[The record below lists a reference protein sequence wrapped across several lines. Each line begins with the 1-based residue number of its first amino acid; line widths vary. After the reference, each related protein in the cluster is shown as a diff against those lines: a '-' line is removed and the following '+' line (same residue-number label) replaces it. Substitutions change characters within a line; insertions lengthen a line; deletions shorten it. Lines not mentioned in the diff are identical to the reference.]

1 MWKSEWQEKL
11 TGVFYALVIAV
22 GVTVLSFFEVI
33 ALLDEWAY
41 DIFERLTLN
50 PQAQTK
56 VLLVEAPP
64 ETGEKGDKTWL
75 KLLDILELKNAKQVV
90 FTFMPER
97 VSRTFYCRAKQYGNV
112 FFARTL
118 QRDPVDGTTKLNSLP
133 KNASACEINVG
144 VVDIPPHTH
153 GIHRQQYTGFQIDGQ
168 TYPALEVLA
177 AQHFLG
183 TPEFKAERS
192 GALSYLLGTP
202 ESFAK
207 FRVHFGGVLDELPK
221 LKLERILAGGLVSE
235 LVEQRSVLIGFAR
248 PNEVPGLHTPLAMM
262 HDVMISISEYHA
274 LALDTLLTDG
284 RITTLNIK
292 VEFVLLLVLL
302 VMSFF
307 IYQWVSINRSL
318 RVTFFMV
325 CAYTVSAWGVYHY
338 AHLWL
343 PLVEMIIAQGLL
355 YWFDFKHKVV
365 KADTALREML
375 VDSSFKLEDRI
386 NSEFFAT
393 DEYWSQVVVMLH
405 DTLALNRLIILQWKH
420 GSNHA
425 KEIKAL
431 HCSLADIDK
440 QQRHYNRKP
449 YSTAVRK
456 AIHLNQALLKSTDL
470 AEEQYLVPLF
480 FGGEVQG
487 FWVLAVEPT
496 KRHNFFE
503 ERLTDFANPLG
514 ESVYHR
520 QQWLL
525 RTQADKSRLMRY
537 FKFESGDL
545 PYRALDKSITAL
557 EQRLSVLEN
566 IMDDLETPTILYDV
580 FGTALQINQSMKDMS
595 QTFGLTPHKMSA
607 LGFLVEISQM
617 EMETARQYVRHILFE
632 QGNIVQQVTLTK
644 PIERVF
650 ILNMQLFYYHDTVE
664 GRELKRK
671 QGILC
676 QLVDVTKM
684 KLQSTLKEQVAERL
698 IFQFRN
704 DMQSILTA
712 SKLLTSEQANEAQ
725 KRMVAGVLQGKVDNH
740 LKILNEVEEQLNVQ
754 MDVTKTTTV
763 ETYPVDAKQPVFEAM
778 ESLAEAAVERQ
789 VKLQSD
795 LPALVSLVFA
805 APNELASVIASMLA
819 LLIDDA
825 IENTEISIDMEERDN
840 WMTYTLKNSGFGIPN
855 ERLQQYLFSQ
865 EIEVSDKFKGIRRA
879 IDVVKIWE
887 GTLKGESQV
896 GTGMSFELRLRG
908 FI

>member
-1 MWKSEWQEKL
+1 
-11 TGVFYALVIAV
+11 
-22 GVTVLSFFEVI
+22 
-33 ALLDEWAY
+33 
-41 DIFERLTLN
+41 
-50 PQAQTK
+50 
-56 VLLVEAPP
+56 
-64 ETGEKGDKTWL
+64 
-75 KLLDILELKNAKQVV
+75 
-90 FTFMPER
+90 
-97 VSRTFYCRAKQYGNV
+97 
-112 FFARTL
+112 
-118 QRDPVDGTTKLNSLP
+118 
-133 KNASACEINVG
+133 
-144 VVDIPPHTH
+144 
-153 GIHRQQYTGFQIDGQ
+153 
-168 TYPALEVLA
+168 
-177 AQHFLG
+177 
-183 TPEFKAERS
+183 
-192 GALSYLLGTP
+192 
-202 ESFAK
+202 
-207 FRVHFGGVLDELPK
+207 
-221 LKLERILAGGLVSE
+221 
-235 LVEQRSVLIGFAR
+235 
-248 PNEVPGLHTPLAMM
+248 
-262 HDVMISISEYHA
+262 
-274 LALDTLLTDG
+274 
-284 RITTLNIK
+284 
-292 VEFVLLLVLL
+292 
-302 VMSFF
+302 
-307 IYQWVSINRSL
+307 
-318 RVTFFMV
+318 
-325 CAYTVSAWGVYHY
+325 
-338 AHLWL
+338 
-343 PLVEMIIAQGLL
+343 
-355 YWFDFKHKVV
+355 
-365 KADTALREML
+365 
-375 VDSSFKLEDRI
+375 
-386 NSEFFAT
+386 
-393 DEYWSQVVVMLH
+393 
-405 DTLALNRLIILQWKH
+405 
-420 GSNHA
+420 
-425 KEIKAL
+425 
-431 HCSLADIDK
+431 
-440 QQRHYNRKP
+440 
-449 YSTAVRK
+449 
-456 AIHLNQALLKSTDL
+456 
-470 AEEQYLVPLF
+470 
-480 FGGEVQG
+480 
-487 FWVLAVEPT
+487 
-496 KRHNFFE
+496 
-503 ERLTDFANPLG
+503 
-514 ESVYHR
+514 
-520 QQWLL
+520 
-525 RTQADKSRLMRY
+525 
-537 FKFESGDL
+537 
-545 PYRALDKSITAL
+545 
-557 EQRLSVLEN
+557 
-566 IMDDLETPTILYDV
+566 MDDLETPTILYDV